1 MRVLYYSTYC
11 IMALKQATLLTVVV
25 LLLVMPLAQPL
36 ELVYKSRSGNR
47 PGDNRIFLQCRGNNT
62 LSVPNPQIWVEW
74 SDLPRQRAN
83 FSFQGQ
89 QVAIAIT
96 QHLEGNYSCSYSG
109 MSSNALKLVGK
120 ESCYQVH
127 DYHSK

>member
-1 MRVLYYSTYC
+1 
-11 IMALKQATLLTVVV
+11 MALKQATLLTVA
-25 LLLVMPLAQPL
+25 LLLVIMMPLAQPL
-36 ELVYKSRSGNR
+36 KLVYMGRSGNR

-62 LSVPNPQIWVEW
+62 LSVLNPQIWVEW

-89 QVAIAIT
+89 QVAIAIN

-109 MSSNALKLVGK
+109 MSSNALELVGK

-127 DYHSK
+127 DYQLK

>member
-1 MRVLYYSTYC
+1 
-11 IMALKQATLLTVVV
+11 MALKQATLLTVA
-25 LLLVMPLAQPL
+25 LLLVIMMPLAQPL
-36 ELVYKSRSGNR
+36 KLVYMGRSGNR

-62 LSVPNPQIWVEW
+62 LSVLNPQIWVEW
-74 SDLPRQRAN
+74 SDLPRQRVN

-89 QVAIAIT
+89 QVTIAIT

-109 MSSNALKLVGK
+109 VFSNRLELVGK

-127 DYHSK
+127 DYQLK